1 MNTELFI
8 KEVKANLEDNIL
20 RFWSDKMKN
29 PYGGF
34 HGRIAGDGTVDAEA
48 PKGVILNA
56 RIMWAY
62 SAAFK
67 ATGKKEYLL
76 AAARA
81 KEYFTEH
88 FLDHRFGG
96 VYWSLTS
103 EGVRLE
109 TKKQLYSQV
118 FAIYGLSEYYSV
130 SGDDEA
136 FKAAKNIYTLIE
148 KEYAD
153 KQNGGYI
160 EALAR
165 DFSPLDDMTLSDHD
179 INAAKTMNSHLHL
192 LEAYANLYRIWPDKT
207 LKAKTT
213 ALLNLVI
220 DKIMDAKTGHLN
232 LYFNADWSVIPGTWS
247 YGHDIETSWLALEAA
262 FDLHDVDLVA
272 KVRPAALKMAKAALE
287 GLNKDGSLKYEKDD
301 DSRQWWVEAE
311 NVVGNLWLWK
321 YHNDNDGAERA
332 LACWNYIKENLVD
345 TKNGEWYWACD
356 ASGKPDTAKDK
367 AGFWKC
373 PYHNTRM
380 CLQVLELL

>member
-109 TKKQLYSQV
+109 TKKQL
-118 FAIYGLSEYYSV
+118 
-130 SGDDEA
+130 
-136 FKAAKNIYTLIE
+136 
-148 KEYAD
+148 
-153 KQNGGYI
+153 
-160 EALAR
+160 
-165 DFSPLDDMTLSDHD
+165 
-179 INAAKTMNSHLHL
+179 
-192 LEAYANLYRIWPDKT
+192 
-207 LKAKTT
+207 
-213 ALLNLVI
+213 
-220 DKIMDAKTGHLN
+220 
-232 LYFNADWSVIPGTWS
+232 
-247 YGHDIETSWLALEAA
+247 
-262 FDLHDVDLVA
+262 
-272 KVRPAALKMAKAALE
+272 
-287 GLNKDGSLKYEKDD
+287 
-301 DSRQWWVEAE
+301 
-311 NVVGNLWLWK
+311 
-321 YHNDNDGAERA
+321 
-332 LACWNYIKENLVD
+332 
-345 TKNGEWYWACD
+345 
-356 ASGKPDTAKDK
+356 
-367 AGFWKC
+367 
-373 PYHNTRM
+373 
-380 CLQVLELL
+380 